1 MFQENRQKGPLPFD
15 STRKWLQA
23 AYDELAT
30 QNIDLKPALSL
41 SPSDFLRYPRST
53 QIQIAVTKAIVNLVF
68 DSPSQISSTPPSSVP
83 SSPRLSSPSCP
94 GYPETLYLDHVRLTT
109 LRNDAAD
116 FTSLYMLLMLYRQ
129 LVYSGSTAG
138 ASKVAFSVDELLALK
153 KEIWEIG
160 PARLGLCFTTKSS
173 TGSHLPDCHE
183 MSEMTAWRKD
193 ISDVVLQVTR
203 RADEAQAQSR
213 ISKPAPASSPSTPPS
228 PSSSSSVVPTNHR
241 PLPVHSPDNS
251 LLKLATSWTDSHLRP
266 DSPLSSLMK
275 KRVKRAVEELAVQ
288 LIVPT
293 ASSKK
298 SEAVP
303 SSGGSSITV
312 AAGASSGLS
321 NSTSSSRTCTSE
333 FAASGIEPL
342 MPEIRHLADRL
353 SKLAAIHVN
362 VYGSLYAQPGFLVDS
377 VIPPPLPT
385 ATIPLSSPSSLPP
398 SLAPSSS
405 HPTNAPLSS

>member
-30 QNIDLKPALSL
+30 QNLDVKPSLSL
-41 SPSDFLRYPRST
+41 SPSSFSRYPRNV
-53 QIQIAVTKAIVNLVF
+53 QIQIAITKAIVNLVF

-83 SSPRLSSPSCP
+83 SSPQLSSPSRP
-94 GYPETLYLDHVRLTT
+94 GYPETLYLDHVRLNT

-138 ASKVAFSVDELLALK
+138 APKAAISVDELLALK

-160 PARLGLCFTTKSS
+160 PTRLGLCFTTKSS
-173 TGSHLPDCHE
+173 TGSNLPDYQ
-183 MSEMTAWRKD
+183 EMTEMAAWRKD

-213 ISKPAPASSPSTPPS
+213 ISKPASTSSSSAP
-228 PSSSSSVVPTNHR
+228 PSSSSSISVVPTNHR
-241 PLPVHSPDNS
+241 PLPAHSPDNS

-275 KRVKRAVEELAVQ
+275 KRVKRAVEDFAVQ

-312 AAGASSGLS
+312 AAGASS
-321 NSTSSSRTCTSE
+321 SSSDS
-333 FAASGIEPL
+333 
-342 MPEIRHLADRL
+342 
-353 SKLAAIHVN
+353 N
-362 VYGSLYAQPGFLVDS
+362 GSTLR
-377 VIPPPLPT
+377 
-385 ATIPLSSPSSLPP
+385 
-398 SLAPSSS
+398 
-405 HPTNAPLSS
+405 